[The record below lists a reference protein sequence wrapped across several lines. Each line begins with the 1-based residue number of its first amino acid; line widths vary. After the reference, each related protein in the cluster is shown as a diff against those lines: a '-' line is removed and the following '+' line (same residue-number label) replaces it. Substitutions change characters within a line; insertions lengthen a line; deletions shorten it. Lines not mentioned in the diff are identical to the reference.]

1 MTGNFFLDGAV
12 TARMVSAGQI
22 QAVHIGAQQVNSTK
36 IAVGGVDI
44 LNIIDGAAGYKL
56 EWPISVSSAASG
68 DLVNVNFP
76 VVSGDLLI
84 TWNGSILIPTPGSGD
99 PHTVEATL
107 YVNGSVVR
115 VWQWS
120 SNAPGQPSE
129 RANFSLAW
137 SVKSVPAG
145 SRNIRINVFAWGP
158 VTWGAGQL
166 TVIERRR

>member
-1 MTGNFFLDGAV
+1 
-12 TARMVSAGQI
+12 MVSAGQI